1 MALWRNWYTRQFQT
15 LFPPGVSV
23 RVRPGPQKHNI
34 KRNIMNQEYLDIQ
47 LDRARAHAMLQI
59 RILSKDGKKEEAM
72 AVADQFSID
81 MEKYVQDTIKLNPTT
96 KK

>member
-1 MALWRNWYTRQFQT
+1 
-15 LFPPGVSV
+15 
-23 RVRPGPQKHNI
+23 
-34 KRNIMNQEYLDIQ
+34 MNQEYLDIQ

-81 MEKYVQDTIKLNPTT
+81 MEKYVQDTINLNPTT